1 MRQLGVLAQLLQQ
14 LALDVHLSHLDEAVD
29 EGQDPA
35 VCPRVLEIDDS
46 LDDILHNSLVTAY
59 LEVDDLLQ
67 HGLVEEEPVVHPPPD
82 WQTSV
87 QVLVLVLL

>member
-35 VCPRVLEIDDS
+35 VCPGVLDDS
-46 LDDILHNSLVTAY
+46 LCDIFHYSLVIAY

-67 HGLVEEEPVVHPPPD
+67 HGLIEEEPVVNPPPD

-87 QVLVLVLL
+87 KVLIRVLL